1 MLCPKS
7 WNFLF
12 SVRTTPPLCSCGR
25 RAKRL
30 LVSKPGPNQGR
41 TFFSCSIKKSEAN
54 RLKTGCNFFKWDE
67 PNQGQSPNFSN
78 SKSFGANNTLS
89 KTVLSTGSKSFT
101 TIPST
106 KVTLFQSN
114 LPKQVNVV
122 NLPKTVAEKS
132 VTNPVSVPFQ
142 KNTDKT
148 KDEIPTVSNSDQCS
162 SESSVSNLPK
172 QNSDSIYE
180 KASTKSKDLLSLPK
194 ENTDKQND
202 MHSRRS
208 LPISRSASTFSA
220 NQNVVKFSNSKSLSN
235 LSDSDSKKSDILRPT
250 LGPAKRSTVG
260 LLQHPSVDVKTP
272 EMKRARLNFNS
283 PRLKRSTG
291 CVARQYF
298 GNVPL
303 GTIWFRF
310 LSFLISN
317 RSFFKQ
323 YLRGLL
329 CISNSTYMRKSTF
342 YIVCTR
348 GSHTALVE
356 KWRKNFDG
364 QGLGVTP
371 KCWLTPKSWLLLT
384 IFLIGPATVD
394 KFSLFFYVSLC
405 DPLVCLI

>member
-180 KASTKSKDLLSLPK
+180 KASTKSRDLLSLPK

-202 MHSRRS
+202 VHSRRS

-310 LSFLISN
+310 LNFFLYQTDLS
-317 RSFFKQ
+317 
-323 YLRGLL
+323 L
-329 CISNSTYMRKSTF
+329 NSTLGACCVFQTANAYTKSTF
-342 YIVCTR
+342 FIVRLTY
-348 GSHTALVE
+348 TALVE
-356 KWRKNFDG
+356 KWRKKFVG
-364 QGLGVTP
+364 QGLGVTGWHP
-371 KCWLTPKSWLLLT
+371 NPGCSWKV
-384 IFLIGPATVD
+384 FFV
-394 KFSLFFYVSLC
+394 FYVSLR
-405 DPLVCLI
+405 DPLVSLI